1 MSQNKISILSTRLVD
16 DEFIREAQAKDALVD
31 VMPFIKTEPIS
42 STELQKKIQHA
53 LSISKTVVFTSTN
66 AVEAVGSEI
75 KDQKITWRIF
85 CIGYA
90 TKRSVEEYFGK
101 KSIAGVADNAKELAQ
116 LIISAGISE
125 ATFFCGDQRRDVLP
139 DQLRKNNIEVKE
151 VVVYKTVATPGKIKK
166 KYDGILFFS
175 PSAVKSFF
183 QENKLDQQVILFA
196 IGSVTAEEIKKFSKN
211 KIVISEV
218 PDKRILLDSVAA
230 YFESNP
236 IHH

>member
-1 MSQNKISILSTRLVD
+1 MSQNKIFILSTRLVD
-16 DEFIREAQAKDALVD
+16 DELIREAKAKDVLVD
-31 VMPFIKTEPIS
+31 VMPFIRTESIS
-42 STELQKKIQHA
+42 STELKKIKQA
-53 LSISKTVVFTSTN
+53 LSISKTVVFTSNN
-66 AVEAVGSEI
+66 AVEAVISEI
-75 KDQKITWRIF
+75 EDQKITWRIF
-85 CIGYA
+85 CIGHS

-211 KIVISEV
+211 KIVISDV
-218 PDKRILLDSVAA
+218 PDKGILLDSVAA